1 MAPLGVKVLTVMTG
15 IVQTNIFANHPDPKL
30 PEGSLWEPA
39 SKEITKNADG
49 SLVEGTTTP
58 LVFASRVADD
68 VLRGSTGL
76 TWRGKMAS
84 IGWALSQFLPTWL
97 LVSNPEMINCF
108 SLLTNMTP
116 GFGFNCWDWTGEY
129 QETFALSL
137 IKGSPLNLHIR
148 TPIESQSHLINA
160 GGL

>member
-49 SLVEGTTTP
+49 SLAEGTTTP
-58 LVFASRVADD
+58 SVFASRVADD

-97 LVSNPEMINCF
+97 LVSIPG
-108 SLLTNMTP
+108 LMTCL
-116 GFGFNCWDWTGEY
+116 F
-129 QETFALSL
+129 LS
-137 IKGSPLNLHIR
+137 
-148 TPIESQSHLINA
+148 A
-160 GGL
+160 D